1 MTTFIEVV
9 AKYSAVD
16 AISARARLVE
26 ISDYYS
32 QRAKS
37 LGYVP
42 LVGATTVSGL
52 SSMLFLARKDSGQI
66 DPEKLPKELVEAFR
80 LQYPNVFE
88 SGGLNSLT
96 PDSAH
101 GYLNGWSG
109 KYTEVLARDTLN
121 SGGSIGGVSL
131 ADGEVAVLATNP
143 NQALWDMKIEP
154 SGKLLQIKATNSVA
168 YVKETL
174 QDLDG
179 TEIDVISTN
188 LPGFEVET
196 NVDLMELAVS
206 KGQIDEFID
215 NAFSDAVGDFGIDDL
230 LGPLAL
236 LITGGT
242 GILLIKKVREDLK
255 NGVQLPELYK
265 SYGPKIVGRAI
276 NIISPIP
283 FLGFF
288 VSKYLRGRMLLEE
301 AVRVAS
307 QRVTRANKLL
317 ARMSNSGY
325 IVPNPKQAS

>member
-1 MTTFIEVV
+1 MTTFSEV
-9 AKYSAVD
+9 ASKYSGVD
-16 AISARARLVE
+16 TIGARARLAE

-37 LGYVP
+37 LGYLP

-66 DPEKLPKELVEAFR
+66 DPDKLPKELVEAFR
-80 LQYPNVFE
+80 LQYPNVFD

-121 SGGSIGGVSL
+121 SGGSIGGLSL
-131 ADGEVAVLATNP
+131 TDGEVAVLATNP

-154 SGKLLQIKATNSVA
+154 SGKLFQIKATESVA

-188 LPGFEVET
+188 LPGFEVDT
-196 NVDLMELAVS
+196 DVDLMELSAS
-206 KGQIDEFID
+206 KDQIDEFID
-215 NAFSDAVGDFGIDDL
+215 GAFSDATGDFGIDDL

-236 LITGGT
+236 LVTAT
-242 GILLIKKVREDLK
+242 TSILLIKKIREDLK
-255 NGVQLPELYK
+255 QGVQLPELYK
-265 SYGPKIVGRAI
+265 SYGPKIVGRAL

-283 FLGFF
+283 FSGFF
-288 VSKYLRGRMLLEE
+288 ASKYLRGRMLLKE

-307 QRVTRANKLL
+307 QRVAHANKLL
-317 ARMSNSGY
+317 AQMNDAGY
-325 IVPNPKQAS
+325 IVPNPKKAY

>member
-1 MTTFIEVV
+1 MTSFSEVV

-16 AISARARLVE
+16 AIDARARLAE
-26 ISDYYS
+26 ISDHYS

-37 LGYVP
+37 LGYLP
-42 LVGATTVSGL
+42 LVVATTVSGL

-66 DPEKLPKELVEAFR
+66 DPDKLPKELVEAFR

-121 SGGSIGGVSL
+121 SGGSIGGLSL
-131 ADGEVAVLATNP
+131 SDGEVAVLATNP

-154 SGKLLQIKATNSVA
+154 SGKLFQIKATESVA

-196 NVDLMELAVS
+196 NVDLMELAAS

-215 NAFSDAVGDFGIDDL
+215 SALSDSADDFGIDDL

-242 GILLIKKVREDLK
+242 SILLIKKIREDLK
-255 NGVQLPELYK
+255 QGVQLPELYK
-265 SYGPKIVGRAI
+265 SYGPKIVGRAV

-283 FLGFF
+283 FSGFF
-288 VSKYLRGRMLLEE
+288 VSKYLRGRVLLEE

-307 QRVTRANKLL
+307 QRVARANKLL
-317 ARMSNSGY
+317 ARMSDAGY
-325 IVPNPKQAS
+325 IVPNPKKAY

>member
-1 MTTFIEVV
+1 MTTFSEVV
-9 AKYSAVD
+9 AKYSTVD
-16 AISARARLVE
+16 AIRARARLAE
-26 ISDYYS
+26 MTDYYS
-32 QRAKS
+32 QKAKN
-37 LGYVP
+37 LGYLP

-52 SSMLFLARKDSGQI
+52 SSILFLTIKDSGQI
-66 DPEKLPKELVEAFR
+66 DPEKLPQELVEAFR

-96 PDSAH
+96 PESAN

-121 SGGSIGGVSL
+121 SGGSIGGLSL

-143 NQALWDMKIEP
+143 NQALWDMMIEP
-154 SGKLLQIKATNSVA
+154 SGKLFQIKATESVA

-179 TEIDVISTN
+179 TDIDVISTN
-188 LPGFEVET
+188 LPGFEFET
-196 NVDLMELAVS
+196 NVDLMELAAS
-206 KGQIDEFID
+206 KDQIDEFID
-215 NAFSDAVGDFGIDDL
+215 SSLSDAAGDFGIDDF

-242 GILLIKKVREDLK
+242 SILLIKKIREDLK
-255 NGVQLPELYK
+255 QGVQLPELYR

-276 NIISPIP
+276 NIVSPIP
-283 FLGFF
+283 FSGFF
-288 VSKYLRGRMLLEE
+288 VSKYLRGRVLLEE

-307 QRVTRANKLL
+307 QRFARANKLQ
-317 ARMSNSGY
+317 ARMSDAGY
-325 IVPNPKQAS
+325 NVPNPKMAK